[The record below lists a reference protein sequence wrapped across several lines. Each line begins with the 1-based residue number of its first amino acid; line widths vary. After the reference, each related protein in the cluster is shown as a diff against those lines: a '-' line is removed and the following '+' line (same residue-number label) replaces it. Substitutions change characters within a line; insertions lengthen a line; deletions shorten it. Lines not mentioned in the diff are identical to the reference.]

1 MKALSIHQ
9 PWADLIV
16 DGKRKLEIRS
26 WTTGHRGALL
36 IHAGLEVDWP
46 ECGRLGVTP
55 SEKGAIIGATELISI
70 HEITEQKWEVLR
82 PLHLEIGPRPYGE
95 NTFGLFLKNAY
106 RFKKPISF
114 RGALGLFNVP
124 DDLIPKRTCPVR
136 NRGRNNKLF
145 IKSEIAKAKDSAHR
159 EQKPISP
166 RPISNGAWKIIK
178 NGKIVESEIPGRYA
192 GYRVDKIFG
201 RLDCKSGMRMKKEN
215 RVFFLSWEDA
225 TAEGYRPCKN
235 CNPTPYN

>member
-36 IHAGLEVDWP
+36 IHASLEVDWP

-95 NTFGLFLKNAY
+95 NTFGWFLKNAY
-106 RFKKPISF
+106 RFKKPIPF

-124 DDLIPKRTCPVR
+124 DGLIPKRT
-136 NRGRNNKLF
+136 
-145 IKSEIAKAKDSAHR
+145 
-159 EQKPISP
+159 
-166 RPISNGAWKIIK
+166 WKIIK

-201 RLDCKSGMRMKKEN
+201 RLDCKSGMRMQKEN

-225 TAEGYRPCKN
+225 TAEGYRPCKK
-235 CNPTPYN
+235 CNPTQYD